1 MATDGDIDITTYTRE
16 QLDSAITRIDRE
28 RYPIN
33 ARKLIDEYQRR
44 KVEEAGL
51 VGDLAQ
57 SPHATHHVH
66 FGHFWSGSSARNSF
80 NLSRHGQIEI
90 SEEGVVVR
98 AFRSEML
105 FMGTR
110 LELAFARAHI
120 ADVSQRANFVSFSI
134 VRPNQDPEILGF
146 WAQDEQDAE
155 KIVKALP
162 GTVSAAGVALNEYQA
177 QLKELNRGDY
187 VTKALVA
194 ANILVFGAAGLA
206 GAGFLVPNAQVLQA
220 WGTNFGPLTTDG
232 QWWRLVT
239 SLFLHFGV
247 FHLALYMWALYVGG
261 QLAERLFGSSAF
273 ALLYFAAGI
282 GGSLSSLLWN
292 PALNSAGASGAIFGV
307 YGAMLAFFL
316 RKHSAIPA
324 SVMSQLRWSGIT
336 FIGFNLMNGFSHAG
350 IDNAAHVGGLSV
362 GFVMGL
368 ILARPLGLE
377 ARTRISAA
385 TLYTRGGI
393 AAFGLI
399 GLLFAAL
406 RFSPTGNAADQRF
419 RRDLQAMAESDTIA
433 HQSVQKAIE
442 QLKNHQITDSE
453 FAQRLANDVVPR
465 WAWIQSTLERDRVDD
480 NSKLK
485 ELWALSSDYADSR
498 LAAFQLY
505 ESGAQTG
512 KKADFEKARA
522 KIDQGDIDIKLIT
535 DLNQRKK

>member
-1 MATDGDIDITTYTRE
+1 MATDGDIDFTTYTRE

-44 KVEEAGL
+44 KVEETGL
-51 VGDLAQ
+51 ARELAQ
-57 SPHATHHVH
+57 SPHATHQVH
-66 FGHFWSGSSARNSF
+66 FGNFWSGSKARNTF
-80 NLSRHGQIEI
+80 NLSRRGQIEI
-90 SEEGVVVR
+90 SDEGVVVR

-105 FMGTR
+105 FMGAR
-110 LELAFARAHI
+110 IELAFARTHI
-120 ADVSQRANFVSFSI
+120 ADVSQLANFVSFSI

-146 WAQDEQDAE
+146 WTQDEQDAE

-162 GTVSAAGVALNEYQA
+162 GMVSAAGVALNEYQA
-177 QLKELNRGDY
+177 QLKELDRGDY
-187 VTKALVA
+187 ATKALVA

-206 GAGFLVPNAQVLQA
+206 GAGFFVPNVQVLQA

-232 QWWRLVT
+232 QWWRLIT

-247 FHLALYMWALYVGG
+247 FHLALNMWALYVGG
-261 QLAERLFGSSAF
+261 RLAERLFGSSAF

-292 PALNSAGASGAIFGV
+292 PAVNSAGASGAIFGV

-324 SVMSQLRWSGIT
+324 SIMSQQRWSGIT

-385 TLYTRGGI
+385 TFYTRGGV
-393 AAFGLI
+393 AALSLI
-399 GLLFAAL
+399 GLLFVAL
-406 RFSPTGNAADQRF
+406 HFSPTGIAADQRF
-419 RRDLQAMAESDTIA
+419 RRDLQVMSESETIA
-433 HQSVQKAIE
+433 RQSAQQAFE
-442 QLKNHQITDSE
+442 QLKGHQITESE

-465 WAWIQSTLERDRVDD
+465 WALIQSTLERDRVDD
-480 NSKLK
+480 NLPG
-485 ELWALSSDYADSR
+485 LPR
-498 LAAFQLY
+498 IGCHGF
-505 ESGAQTG
+505 G
-512 KKADFEKARA
+512 
-522 KIDQGDIDIKLIT
+522 
-535 DLNQRKK
+535 